1 MSAANT
7 KLVQDLYAAFK
18 RRDMP
23 AVLDRLSP
31 DVTWGMVGRE
41 QDVPMAGIRQ
51 GKAGAGD
58 FFRITAETVEIV
70 AFEPQTFLAAEDKVF
85 VWGRWSWIMRNNGC
99 PGENEWLQVFT
110 LRNGKVT
117 QYRGYNDTA
126 QLAAAY
132 RAPAAGKRAANG

>member
-85 VWGRWSWIMRNNGC
+85 VWGRWS
-99 PGENEWLQVFT
+99 
-110 LRNGKVT
+110 
-117 QYRGYNDTA
+117 
-126 QLAAAY
+126 
-132 RAPAAGKRAANG
+132 